1 MRGAERRR
9 EEVRGG
15 ERRGEGWLF
24 MLCTGLEK
32 RAERVERICRGE
44 GREPDLETK
53 LKRQA
58 CLKRRTLVSFQHCI
72 LLFTQ
77 YCTYNQHIISKRYLF
92 VRGNLYFIDQK
103 IQRRKCPSPLLFS
116 IASPAPS
123 CMHAST
129 HGMIPFYILSSISL
143 ITCGYTLLNHTPLSL
158 FTIITTHQ
166 SSLPYTSIQTH

>member
-1 MRGAERRR
+1 MVVYVMYRFR
-9 EEVRGG
+9 EASRKSG
-15 ERRGEGWLF
+15 EDLQRRG
-24 MLCTGLEK
+24 K
-32 RAERVERICRGE
+32 RTRLG
-44 GREPDLETK
+44 GK
-53 LKRQA
+53 LKRQACLKRKRVVYRA
-58 CLKRRTLVSFQHCI
+58 CLKRRTLVSFQYCI

-92 VRGNLYFIDQK
+92 VRGNLNFIDQK
-103 IQRRKCPSPLLFS
+103 FKGGGSTSPLLFS